1 MSALVYL
8 SRVRR
13 LAASSQPIQD
23 LLIDTVRRSRTTHL
37 AATDQD
43 SNRSQGE
50 LRLDDEQD
58 SDVVGAPDSD
68 VLLPADEIAGAVL
81 LGRALDSDRYALARL
96 QDRDAFAVVEVPNA
110 DLVKPI
116 ASVLRQHVIG
126 KEHTITGEG
135 LGAKDVRLRSPGT
148 VALFDDRGD
157 TKKKDVSPD
166 VVAAVESRWA
176 ALIVSAA
183 PNRLLSSE
191 LLRLVNVRIG
201 VPAFDTDCITAVIA
215 AITGRHPGRIDAG
228 LAANTT
234 LNALKLAVRA
244 DLGSAE
250 SLARL
255 VRLVGESE
263 REFSTGLTLSELHGL
278 GPAKEW
284 GLNLAADLR
293 EYSAG
298 RLPWSAVSGHAAL
311 LYGPPGTGKTSYARA
326 LARECGVAFIPTSY
340 ADWQSYKDG
349 HLGSVTQAIRKV
361 FAAARQKAP
370 CILFIDEIDSLP
382 ARGTST
388 RHDEWWSAITNC
400 LLEEFTNAIEGV
412 IVIAACNHP
421 DRLDPA
427 LVRSGRLDRRIE
439 TDVPGLIGIFRSH
452 LGRDLDGADLLPAAL
467 AARGH
472 TGADVERWVREAR
485 ARARRR
491 GEPLTIDLL
500 SEIVR
505 EGAPAL
511 PDEVRR
517 LVAFHEAGHAI
528 ANAALGVAKPV
539 SLSIGAG
546 GGGETNSVV
555 EQTRLH
561 TRGEME
567 EYLISM
573 LAGRAAEE
581 IACGATTAG
590 AGGDENSDLAR
601 ATMLALRL
609 ESVYGLGAT
618 GLAHIPGGPERLLLM
633 DPHLLAAVQT
643 SLDRAYAAAK
653 DLLNAHRASLDALA
667 TALFERGYLDATE
680 IETVLQSAPLARAT
694 SAAEATVGAQPSAEQ
709 TETHPGEAIE
719 PDLDVAAVGCEPAT
733 S

>member
-1 MSALVYL
+1 VYL

-13 LAASSQPIQD
+13 LAASSEPIQD
-23 LLIDTVRRSRTTHL
+23 LLIDAVRRSRTTPL

-43 SNRSQGE
+43 SGRRQGE

-58 SDVVGAPDSD
+58 ALATPDSD
-68 VLLPADEIAGAVL
+68 VLLSADEITSAVL
-81 LGRALDSDRYALARL
+81 LGRAFDSDRYALARL
-96 QDRDAFAVVEVPNA
+96 QDRDAFTVIEVPNT

-116 ASVLRQHVIG
+116 ASVMRLHVIG
-126 KEHTITGEG
+126 KEHAIAGEG
-135 LGAKDVRLRSPGT
+135 LGTKDLRIMAPGT
-148 VALFDDRGD
+148 VALFDDPGD
-157 TKKKDVSPD
+157 TKKKDVAPD
-166 VVAAVESRWA
+166 VVAAVESRCA
-176 ALIVSAA
+176 VLIVSAA

-191 LLRLVNVRIG
+191 LLRLVNVRIS
-201 VPAFDTDCITAVIA
+201 VPLLNADAIAAVIA
-215 AITGRHPGRIDAG
+215 TMTGRHPGRLDAS

-244 DLGSAE
+244 DLGAAE
-250 SLARL
+250 SIARL
-255 VRLVGESE
+255 VRLVGETD
-263 REFSTGLTLSELHGL
+263 RDFSKGLRLSELHGL

-293 EYSAG
+293 DYSAG
-298 RLPWSAVSGHAAL
+298 KLPWAAMSGHAVL
-311 LYGPPGTGKTSYARA
+311 LCGPPGTGKTSYARA

-349 HLGSVTQAIRKV
+349 HLGAVTQAIRKV
-361 FAAARQKAP
+361 FAEARQKAP

-388 RHDEWWSAITNC
+388 QYDEWWRAITNC
-400 LLEEFTNAIEGV
+400 VLEEFTNAIEGV

-439 TDVPGLIGIFRSH
+439 IPLPDVPGLIGIFRSH
-452 LGRDLDGADLLPAAL
+452 LARDLASADLLPAAL

-491 GEPLTIDLL
+491 KETLTIDLL

-505 EGAPAL
+505 EGMPAL

-517 LVAFHEAGHAI
+517 LVAYHEAGHGI

-539 SLSIGAG
+539 SLSIGTG

-561 TRGEME
+561 TRGEIE
-567 EYLISM
+567 EYLISL

-590 AGGDENSDLAR
+590 AGGSENSDLGR

-609 ESVYGLGAT
+609 ESVYGLGET
-618 GLAHIPGGPERLLLM
+618 GLAHIPGSPERLLLM
-633 DPHLLAAVQT
+633 NPQLLAAVQA
-643 SLDRAYAAAK
+643 SLDRAYARAK
-653 DLLNAHRASLDALA
+653 NLLTANRSSLDALA
-667 TALFERGYLDATE
+667 TALFERGYLDAAE
-680 IETVLQSAPLARAT
+680 IETVLQKAPLVRKGLAP
-694 SAAEATVGAQPSAEQ
+694 EAVDGRLPSVEESETQPHES
-709 TETHPGEAIE
+709 TE
-719 PDLDVAAVGCEPAT
+719 PDLDVALVNVEPVT